1 MRKMDIKRKEPIDSE
16 DSASELTELIINAKN
31 GSSAAFEELKRRYTP
46 LLESQVLKHTI
57 ADMMPQDVDDLK
69 QEAFVIFCNAVC
81 NFDCDSKGVE
91 FGLYAKI
98 CIENGLSSF
107 VRSFIRR
114 RNRVVLPLESAEQLP
129 DMASIDLLQALIDK
143 QHTEDLVRTVRNNL
157 SDYENR
163 VWWMYVSGRSVS
175 EIASDIGNVDAKS
188 VSNAVYRIRKKL
200 RAIIVSPNNSE

>member
-1 MRKMDIKRKEPIDSE
+1 M
-16 DSASELTELIINAKN
+16 L
-31 GSSAAFEELKRRYTP
+31 
-46 LLESQVLKHTI
+46 
-57 ADMMPQDVDDLK
+57 
-69 QEAFVIFCNAVC
+69 
-81 NFDCDSKGVE
+81 
-91 FGLYAKI
+91 
-98 CIENGLSSF
+98 
-107 VRSFIRR
+107 RR